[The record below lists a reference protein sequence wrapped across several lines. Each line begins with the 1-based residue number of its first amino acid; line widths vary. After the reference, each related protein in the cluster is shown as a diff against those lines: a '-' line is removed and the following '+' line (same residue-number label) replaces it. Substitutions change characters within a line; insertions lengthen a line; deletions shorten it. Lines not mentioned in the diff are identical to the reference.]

1 MDQRQSQIIPHLAVD
16 VILMLENVT
25 PEKNEQW

>member
-1 MDQRQSQIIPHLAVD
+1 MDQRQSQIISHLVVD

-25 PEKNEQW
+25 PEKNEQ